1 MKDTGKIMQ
10 TGCTPLSDGNG
21 AQDTPGGLL
30 SSRWTIAAS
39 AMARLSE
46 AGNLSEVVEI
56 LRDSARAAVGAD
68 GIAVVLRDG
77 DQCHYYAEDA
87 MEGLWEGMRFPQET
101 CVSGWAMLNRESAAI
116 PDIRLDPRI
125 PQEAY
130 RQTFVKS
137 MLMVPIGAARPVAAL
152 GAYWAATGHPDAD
165 EAAILE
171 SLAHAASTALAN
183 GRLVAEMAQL
193 NRSLEERI
201 AERTRELEAAHQKL
215 LQTQKLELMGQL
227 TGNVAHDFNNLLSPI
242 MTSLDLILQT
252 NPSQDP
258 TQAHAQMAMESAER
272 ARALVQRLLAFARRQ
287 PLTSTAVDV
296 RSLLKG
302 MEALL
307 SSTVGA
313 RIELRVMVPPNLPN
327 ILADRQQLEIAI
339 LNLAVNARDAMPEGG
354 VLSIS
359 ATYPSAPGDS
369 EDKRDSFLRLTVSD
383 EGGGMDEATKA
394 KALEPFFTTKPA
406 GAGTGLGLAMVHGV
420 VQQLGGAMDIR
431 SELHAGTDI
440 SLWLP
445 ITHTAIAPRPTP
457 RIAAVGAELGGI
469 AIIVDDH
476 QLVRR
481 GTAAMLREEGYTVVE
496 VASAE
501 ECLARL
507 DEGVQP
513 QILITDHVMPGMTGL
528 DLVRSLAESHA
539 HVAMIL
545 VSGHDGLDEAPGDVV
560 RMTKPFRQHELQAA
574 IAQARRQVQSRA
586 PTPAA
591 LMRKR
596 AG

>member
-1 MKDTGKIMQ
+1 M
-10 TGCTPLSDGNG
+10 NG
-21 AQDTPGGLL
+21 AHDASGGLL
-30 SSRWTIAAS
+30 SSRWTTAAS
-39 AMARLSE
+39 AMALLSE
-46 AGNLSEVVEI
+46 TRSLAEVVEI

-87 MEGLWEGMRFPQET
+87 MEPLWEGMRFPQEA
-101 CVSGWAMLNRESAAI
+101 CVSGWAMLNRKSAAI

-137 MLMVPIGAARPVAAL
+137 MLMVPIGATDPVAAL
-152 GAYWAATGHPDAD
+152 GAYWATTGHPDAD
-165 EAAILE
+165 ETAILE
-171 SLAHAASTALAN
+171 SLAQAASTALAN
-183 GRLVAEMAQL
+183 GMLVEEMTEL
-193 NRSLEERI
+193 NRSLEARI
-201 AERTRELEAAHQKL
+201 EQRTRELEAAHQKL

-252 NPSQDP
+252 NPSEDP
-258 TQAHAQMAMESAER
+258 TQTHAQMAMESAER

-287 PLTSTAVDV
+287 PLASTAVDV

-307 SSTVGA
+307 SSTVGG
-313 RIELRVMVPPNLPN
+313 RIDLRIMVPPNLPN

-339 LNLAVNARDAMPEGG
+339 LNLVVNARDAMPEGG
-354 VLSIS
+354 ALSIS
-359 ATYPSAPGDS
+359 ASYPSALHDGDGKS
-369 EDKRDSFLRLTVSD
+369 DAFLRLTVSD
-383 EGGGMDEATKA
+383 DGVGMDEATKA
-394 KALEPFFTTKPA
+394 KALEPFFTTKSA

-420 VQQLGGAMDIR
+420 VQQFGGAMDIR
-431 SELHAGTDI
+431 SEPRAGTDI
-440 SLWLP
+440 SLWFP
-445 ITHTAIAPRPTP
+445 ITQNAVAPRPSP
-457 RIAAVGAELGGI
+457 KIADIGADLGGI

-496 VASAE
+496 VASAQ

-528 DLVRSLAESHA
+528 DLVRRLTESHA
-539 HVAMIL
+539 HIPMIL
-545 VSGHDGLDEAPGDVV
+545 ISGHDGLDGAPADVV

-574 IAQARRQVQSRA
+574 VARARRQVEARA
-586 PTPAA
+586 PTAGVF
-591 LMRKR
+591 MHKR
-596 AG
+596 AS